1 MHTLSKRERLKSTAL
16 MDLAFS
22 EGLKIKAFP
31 LMARAMEA
39 ELPHDVPFQAAFSVG
54 KRRFRRAVDR
64 NRIKRLLR
72 EAWRLE
78 KATLAKNWKSGSP
91 QWAVVF
97 IFVGN
102 EIPSFSDCQR
112 WVSRVT
118 TQLNLEIAA
127 RKDDGNSAVS

>member
-1 MHTLSKRERLKSTAL
+1 
-16 MDLAFS
+16 MDLAFAK
-22 EGLKIKAFP
+22 GIKIKAFP
-31 LMARAMEA
+31 ILARAVQT
-39 ELPHDVPFQAAFSVG
+39 ELSHEVPFQAAFSVG
-54 KRRFRRAVDR
+54 KKRFRRAVDR
-64 NRIKRLLR
+64 NRIKRLMR
-72 EAWRLE
+72 EAWRVE
-78 KATLAKNWKSGSP
+78 KTALAKNWKPDAP

>member
-1 MHTLSKRERLKSTAL
+1 

-78 KATLAKNWKSGSP
+78 KAALAKNWKSGSPQPDAP